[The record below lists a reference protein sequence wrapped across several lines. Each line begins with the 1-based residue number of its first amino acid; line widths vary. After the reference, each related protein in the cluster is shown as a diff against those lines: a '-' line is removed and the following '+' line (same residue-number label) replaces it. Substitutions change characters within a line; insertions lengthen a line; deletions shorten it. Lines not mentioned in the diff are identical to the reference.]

1 MMLAKFK
8 RTPGWYECNVVCETT
23 GDRWV
28 VEEGDDDKEDTL
40 KESHHLKKRMS
51 VWSNGRW
58 DGRREIKR
66 KRHWFPKPQ

>member
-28 VEEGDDDKEDTL
+28 VEEGDDDKKDTL
-40 KESHHLKKRMS
+40 KESHHLKKRDEC
-51 VWSNGRW
+51 V
-58 DGRREIKR
+58 E
-66 KRHWFPKPQ
+66 